1 MENRSANNSGS
12 ERSSFRDRVGINSR
26 VQEARTYMLLEDNIN
41 KSNSSLHSSP
51 QKFRTWRDQISQ
63 MEGERH
69 GAENKQ
75 IV

>member
-1 MENRSANNSGS
+1 MENRRANNGGS
-12 ERSSFRDRVGINSR
+12 ERSPFRDGVGINSR
-26 VQEARTYMLLEDNIN
+26 EQEAGTYMLIEGNIN

-69 GAENKQ
+69 GAENKP